1 MKTTRIINGKIVN
14 EGLITENDILI
25 KNNRIKNIS
34 KSIKGSKNEYIYD
47 AKGKLIFPGMIDAH
61 VHFRE
66 PGLEKK
72 GTINSE
78 SGAAVSGGIT
88 SIMEMPNT
96 KPAAIT
102 NKILEEKFELA
113 KKNCISNY
121 SFYLGASN
129 SNFDELNT
137 IDKKNVCGIKLFL
150 GSSTGNLMVDSSSQ
164 IEKIFKNAKVPVAL
178 HCEVDSIIKK
188 NEKTARELFGEK
200 VPFNQHGIIRSEDAC
215 YQSSKFAVELAKKY
229 GTQIHILHMTTA
241 KELGLFSNED
251 INKKNITV
259 EACPHHLW
267 FYDENYDLKG
277 SYIKCNPSIKTLND
291 RNALRKALVEN
302 IIDTVGT
309 DHAPHLLNEKEN
321 TYFNAPSGMPVVQ
334 SAIPSLL
341 EFLPPTLVV
350 QKTSHNPSMIFKCK
364 DRGFIREDYF
374 ADLTIIDNQKS
385 HIVNKENINY
395 KCKWSPFN
403 NIKFSSSVIS
413 TFVNGEL
420 AYDNDKINYDIR
432 GMRLQ
437 FDR

>member
-1 MKTTRIINGKIVN
+1 M
-14 EGLITENDILI
+14 
-25 KNNRIKNIS
+25 S
-34 KSIKGSKNEYIYD
+34 
-47 AKGKLIFPGMIDAH
+47 
-61 VHFRE
+61 
-66 PGLEKK
+66 
-72 GTINSE
+72 
-78 SGAAVSGGIT
+78 T
-88 SIMEMPNT
+88 S
-96 KPAAIT
+96 
-102 NKILEEKFELA
+102 
-113 KKNCISNY
+113 
-121 SFYLGASN
+121 SF
-129 SNFDELNT
+129 
-137 IDKKNVCGIKLFL
+137 
-150 GSSTGNLMVDSSSQ
+150 
-164 IEKIFKNAKVPVAL
+164 
-178 HCEVDSIIKK
+178 
-188 NEKTARELFGEK
+188 
-200 VPFNQHGIIRSEDAC
+200 
-215 YQSSKFAVELAKKY
+215 
-229 GTQIHILHMTTA
+229 
-241 KELGLFSNED
+241 
-251 INKKNITV
+251 
-259 EACPHHLW
+259 W

-321 TYFNAPSGMPVVQ
+321 TYFNAPSGMPIVQ

-341 EFLPPTLVV
+341 EFLPPALVV

-420 AYDNDKINYDIR
+420 AYDNDKINYNIR

-437 FDR
+437 FNR